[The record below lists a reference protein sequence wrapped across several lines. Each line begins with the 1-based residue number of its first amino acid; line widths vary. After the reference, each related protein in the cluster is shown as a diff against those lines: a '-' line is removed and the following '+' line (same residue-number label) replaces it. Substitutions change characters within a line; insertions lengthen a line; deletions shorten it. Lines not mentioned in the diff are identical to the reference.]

1 MPHTNSLCYEFGPY
15 RLDSSER
22 VLTRA
27 GETISL
33 TPKATD
39 ILLMLVLNAGQLV
52 EKDELLKQ
60 VWPDTFV
67 EEANLAQNIFMLRRA
82 LGDERGGPKY
92 IETVIRRGYR
102 FVATVRTIAA
112 AEKEL
117 RDSERQIERFAGVG
131 TVGSGRLVIAVL
143 PFNNLARDP
152 EGECLADSLTDNLI
166 NKLSRIPKL
175 RVMSRSAVFRYKTRE
190 VDPREVGRTLGANA
204 VLVGKIN
211 SRPSGIAIDLEL
223 VEVSTGWQLWG
234 ESFDSGSKD
243 LLEIQDAII
252 QQLLATLK
260 LSLTGDEQKSIT
272 ARYTENT
279 AAYESYLEG
288 RYHWSRYT
296 KKGIEKAI
304 GHFRRAIES
313 DPNYALAYAGIV
325 DCYLRL
331 ATNYLPP
338 EDGIPKLTITMSS
351 TVEQQR
357 SAAPDLR
364 AKLRFEWDWKSA
376 EREIRRAND
385 LKTDYPS
392 AHQWYAAYRVSK
404 RIYEE
409 SRISALQNQVKLH
422 PTHRASREAPPPPPI
437 ASFELTPSE
446 QLQVY
451 CAIVRE
457 QIDAGNYEAGCRIL
471 QPWWS
476 IGTWPKLDRV
486 NQQSYADL
494 LFTAGELAGF
504 VASTVQIARGQNH
517 AEELLNG
524 SVALFEQLG
533 LKIRAAEAR
542 IELALCYHRQ
552 GLLDI
557 GRSTLMRV
565 LDELCEENW
574 ELLGLA
580 LMRLGSLERQAGR
593 LNDALAR
600 QMQATGIAELCGPW
614 ITARCHLE
622 LASTY
627 KDLGIAEDDASYF
640 AEAKRFYLKALYE
653 FEAVG
658 QHRYVGIVE
667 NNIGL
672 LLLSLGSYHDSEEH
686 LLRSR
691 RLFDGF
697 FDSLRGAQVNETL
710 ARLYIETKQYNL
722 AEAVIERSLKIFE
735 YADGE
740 ALLAEALT
748 TSGIVANRLGR
759 FSDAKKRFEAS
770 HKIAGRCGDREGA
783 GLALLTM
790 FEEMG
795 ERLEQAERI
804 QISGELQRLLATTQ
818 QTALQNRVQRS
829 ITNIAFSSSP
839 PSSPPEK

>member
-1 MPHTNSLCYEFGPY
+1 
-15 RLDSSER
+15 
-22 VLTRA
+22 
-27 GETISL
+27 
-33 TPKATD
+33 
-39 ILLMLVLNAGQLV
+39 
-52 EKDELLKQ
+52 
-60 VWPDTFV
+60 
-67 EEANLAQNIFMLRRA
+67 
-82 LGDERGGPKY
+82 
-92 IETVIRRGYR
+92 
-102 FVATVRTIAA
+102 
-112 AEKEL
+112 
-117 RDSERQIERFAGVG
+117 
-131 TVGSGRLVIAVL
+131 VGSECPVIAVL

-152 EGECLADSLTDNLI
+152 EVEYLADGLTDNII
-166 NKLSRIPKL
+166 NRLSRISKL

-190 VDPREVGRTLGANA
+190 VDPREVGRALGANV

-211 SRPSGIAIDLEL
+211 ARASGIAIDLEL
-223 VEVSTGWQLWG
+223 VEASTGWQLWG
-234 ESFDSGSKD
+234 ESFDSDSKD

-260 LSLTGDEQKSIT
+260 LNLTGDEEKSVT
-272 ARYTENT
+272 ARYTEN
-279 AAYESYLEG
+279 AEAYESYLEG

-338 EDGIPKLTITMSS
+338 EDDISKLTTTTASP
-351 TVEQQR
+351 VEPQR
-357 SAAPDLR
+357 SAIASDLR
-364 AKLRFEWDWKSA
+364 IKLRFEWDWKGA
-376 EREIRRAND
+376 EREMRRAND

-392 AHQWYAAYRVSK
+392 AHQWYAGYRVSK
-404 RIYEE
+404 RLYEE
-409 SRISALQNQVKLH
+409 SRCLALQNQVKPH
-422 PTHRASREAPPPPPI
+422 PQRRPSREAPPPSPI

-476 IGTWPKLDRV
+476 IGMWPKLDGV

-533 LKIRAAEAR
+533 LKIRSAEAR

-565 LDELCEENW
+565 LDDLCDENR
-574 ELLGLA
+574 ELLSLA
-580 LMRLGSLERQAGR
+580 LMRLASLERQAGR

-600 QMQATGIAELCGPW
+600 LMQATEIAELCGPW
-614 ITARCHLE
+614 ITARCYLE

-627 KDLGIAEDDASYF
+627 KDLGISEDVAPYF
-640 AEAKRFYLKALYE
+640 TQAKHFYLKALYE

-658 QHRYVGIVE
+658 QHWYVGIVE

-672 LLLSLGSYHDSEEH
+672 LLLSLGCYENSEEH

-697 FDSLRGAQVNETL
+697 SDSLRGAQVNETL
-710 ARLYIETKQYNL
+710 ARLYMETKQYIL
-722 AEAVIERSLKIFE
+722 AQEVIERALRTFE
-735 YADGE
+735 LADGE

-748 TSGIVANRLGR
+748 TSGIVAGRLGH
-759 FSDAKKRFEAS
+759 FSDAKKRFEAAY
-770 HKIAGRCGDREGA
+770 KIAGRCGDYEGA

-790 FEEMG
+790 LEEMG
-795 ERLEQAERI
+795 NRLEQVERV
-804 QISGELQRLLATTQ
+804 QISEELQGLLAATQ
-818 QTALQNRVQRS
+818 QTALRTRVQRC
-829 ITNIAFSSSP
+829 IANIEFRSSPSSSY
-839 PSSPPEK
+839 PEK